1 MTAFWNVLRVN
12 TMMEYVEL
20 KRYKANT
27 ISLLLTFYIIFIA
40 MMFGIQVI
48 GDPAQASTNTQYVIV
63 NYIFWYFGMMT
74 LQSMGWT
81 ISDEAMKG
89 TLEQLY
95 MSPVKPWNILLSRLI
110 GTIANH
116 FVLVVG
122 LLFLSMAT
130 AGEWLNLNPVSI
142 IPVLLL
148 TVAGMIGASFI
159 VAGMALIFKQIN
171 AFLQI
176 LQFIIAGLT
185 FVPLS
190 AAPYMVAAPIVKGVD
205 MTRHIMINGYTL
217 ADFTMGDY
225 LLLIGNSIVY
235 GFIGIMFY
243 IACEKYAMKKGLL
256 GHY

>member
-1 MTAFWNVLRVN
+1 MTTFWNVLRVN
-12 TMMEYVEL
+12 TMLEYLEL

-48 GDPAQASTNTQYVIV
+48 GDPAQASTNTQYIIV
-63 NYIFWYFGMMT
+63 NYIFWYLGMMT
-74 LQSMGWT
+74 LQSIGWT

-89 TLEQLY
+89 TLEQLF
-95 MSPVKPWNILLSRLI
+95 MSPVRSWKILFARLV
-110 GTIANH
+110 GTVFNH
-116 FVLVVG
+116 FILVIF

-142 IPVLLL
+142 IPILLL
-148 TVAGMIGASFI
+148 TLASMIGTSFI

-176 LQFIIAGLT
+176 LQFIVAGLT

-190 AAPYMVAAPIVKGVD
+190 VAPFMVLAPFVKGVD
-205 MTRHIMINGYTL
+205 MTRMIMINGYTL
-217 ADFTMGDY
+217 ADFAVGDY
-225 LLLIGNSIVY
+225 AWLIMNAIVY
-235 GFIGIMFY
+235 GIIGIAVY
-243 IACEKYAMKKGLL
+243 ITCEKYAMKKGLL
-256 GHY
+256 GQY

>member
-12 TMMEYVEL
+12 TMMEFLEL
-20 KRYKANT
+20 RRYKANT
-27 ISLLLTFYIIFIA
+27 ISLLLTFYIIFVG
-40 MMFGIQVI
+40 MMFGIQVV

-74 LQSMGWT
+74 LQSIGWT

-95 MSPVKPWNILLSRLI
+95 MSPVKPWKILLSRLL
-110 GTIANH
+110 GTIFNH
-116 FVLVVG
+116 FVLVVV

-130 AGEWLNLNPVSI
+130 AGEWLNVNPVTI
-142 IPVLLL
+142 FPILVLTL
-148 TVAGMIGASFI
+148 AGMIGTSFI
-159 VAGMALIFKQIN
+159 VAGMALVFKQIN

-176 LQFIIAGLT
+176 LQFIVAGLT

-190 AAPYMVAAPIVKGVD
+190 VAPFMVGAPFVKGVD
-205 MTRHIMINGYTL
+205 MTRQIMIHGYTL
-217 ADFTMGDY
+217 ADFSMGDY
-225 LLLIGNSIVY
+225 AWLIGNTVVY
-235 GFIGIMFY
+235 GIIGFVFY
-243 IACEKYAMKKGLL
+243 NACEKHAMQKGLL

>member
-1 MTAFWNVLRVN
+1 MTTFWNVLRVN
-12 TMMEYVEL
+12 TMMEYIEL

-48 GDPAQASTNTQYVIV
+48 GDPAQASTNTQYIIV

-74 LQSMGWT
+74 LQSIGGT

-89 TLEQLY
+89 TLEQLF
-95 MSPVKPWNILLSRLI
+95 MSPVKPWKILLSRLV
-110 GTIANH
+110 GTVLNH
-116 FVLVVG
+116 FVIVIF

-130 AGEWLNLNPVSI
+130 AGEWLNLNPLAI
-142 IPVLLL
+142 FPILIL
-148 TVAGMIGASFI
+148 TLASMIGASFI

-176 LQFIIAGLT
+176 LQFIVAGLT

-190 AAPYMVAAPIVKGVD
+190 VAPYMVVAPFVKGVD
-205 MTRHIMINGYTL
+205 MTRMVMINGYTL
-217 ADFTMGDY
+217 TDFTTGDY
-225 LLLIGNSIVY
+225 AWLVGNAVVY
-235 GFIGIMFY
+235 GIIGVAVY
-243 IACEKYAMKKGLL
+243 IVCERHAMKKGLL
-256 GHY
+256 GQY